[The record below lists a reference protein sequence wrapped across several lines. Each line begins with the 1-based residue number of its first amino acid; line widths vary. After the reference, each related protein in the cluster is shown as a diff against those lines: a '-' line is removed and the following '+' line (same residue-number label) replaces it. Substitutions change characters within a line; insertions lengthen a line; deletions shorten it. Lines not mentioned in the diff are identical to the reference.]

1 MGFGGRVGLDYPA
14 VKLVAETLEPQVE
27 WNGRTLRLIQA
38 LETYEL
44 TRKPTTDTEQDADHG

>member
-14 VKLVAETLEPQVE
+14 LKMVAETLQPPVE

-38 LETYEL
+38 LERFEL
-44 TRKPTTDTEQDADHG
+44 TRKTTTETNTDHG